1 MRTTPQL
8 VAALN
13 SYTHLPTAPEVNL
26 REHILVDMFGATND
40 ALQEYEIKKGFR
52 LIDEAFRYT
61 AAVENLSFRMQ
72 SSDLSMAQMF
82 QRHDLL
88 NTGIEAKLI
97 YPQGRRTKLS
107 EAVEVITAVV
117 TLSCYIVAVALIA
130 LVGKIFWYMAKKMA
144 AVFMAAVNT
153 GKKLKKITDSPKMKV
168 QYTTSKEVVTIPDVA
183 KWDYADK
190 VPTLLGGKTGKVK
203 LEARVLAKALLKEWV
218 IPTMK
223 PYTRVYINNKRLYDQ
238 LVDRSRYAAE
248 NILKTVDLLIR
259 MTISLSK
266 AAKGDDNGATERVK
280 LMSEIAKLSGITRG
294 NIELFSNAQKENAS
308 IKMEKHVDNISEA
321 MTSYDYEPPTELLK
335 AVKGGKDLEGRVKA
349 VEHTLKENS
358 AGISKESNAEI
369 TQGLNSV
376 TKSLQDIHTQNTHIV
391 EIFDHNTTFAT
402 TYMSYLSAM
411 NSVEW

>member
-26 REHILVDMFGATND
+26 REHILVDMLGATND

-144 AVFMAAVNT
+144 AAFMAAVNT
-153 GKKLKKITDSPKMKV
+153 GKKLKKIVDSPKMKV

-183 KWDYADK
+183 KWSYADK

-280 LMSEIAKLSGITRG
+280 LMSEVAKLSGITRG
-294 NIELFSNAQKENAS
+294 NIELFSKAEKENAP

-349 VEHTLKENS
+349 VERTLKENS

>member
-26 REHILVDMFGATND
+26 REHILVDMLGATND

-52 LIDEAFRYT
+52 LIDETFRYT

-82 QRHDLL
+82 QQHDLL

-144 AVFMAAVNT
+144 AAFMAAVNT
-153 GKKLKKITDSPKMKV
+153 GKKLKKIVDSPKMKV
-168 QYTTSKEVVTIPDVA
+168 QYITSKEVVTIPDVA
-183 KWDYADK
+183 KWSYADK

-266 AAKGDDNGATERVK
+266 SAKGDDNGAPERVK